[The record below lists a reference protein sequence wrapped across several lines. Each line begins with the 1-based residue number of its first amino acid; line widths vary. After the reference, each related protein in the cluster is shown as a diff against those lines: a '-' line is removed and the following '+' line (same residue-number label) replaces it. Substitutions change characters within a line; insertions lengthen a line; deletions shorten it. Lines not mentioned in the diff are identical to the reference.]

1 MSAYDATDHDLL
13 ILLNRDMSEL
23 KDQHRDAM
31 DQLKRGNDRFAT
43 IAMRDQE
50 LGAAIAG
57 LRLDFSRA
65 IQIAEQA
72 REGVGKVQSQ
82 IDDFKLQI
90 RTVLWLGGPLIGIS
104 VALASELIK
113 RWLGL

>member
-1 MSAYDATDHDLL
+1 MPPYDTTDHDLL
-13 ILLNRDMSEL
+13 ILLNRDMAEL
-23 KDQHRDAM
+23 TSQHREAM
-31 DQLKRGNDRFAT
+31 DQLKRGNERFAT

-50 LGAAIAG
+50 LGTAIAG

-72 REGVGKVQSQ
+72 REGVNKVQNE

-104 VALASELIK
+104 VALATELVK